1 MITMNNLVE
10 SIQKN
15 LGYAT
20 LYKVSPNTQDIDEKE
35 KSFGNN
41 SLAQAGIPA
50 VLCALFNFVL
60 RPEADNISLL
70 PENVKWLP
78 LIFGNRLTEIIERIA
93 AYAGTSVESAK
104 GELEHMADEAVRL
117 LKANII
123 IKDDISTLREFSME
137 HKNDALAYLPGSLR
151 TGEILGNNNIDDLTH
166 KMEGPISGMTHSLE
180 KHFSGDSKN

>member
-1 MITMNNLVE
+1 MFNLVE

-20 LYKVSPNTQDIDEKE
+20 LYKVDPNTQDIDQKE

-50 VLCALFNFVL
+50 VLCGLFNYVL
-60 RPEADNISLL
+60 QPEGNNFSLL

-78 LIFGNRLTEIIERIA
+78 LIFGNRLSEIIERIA
-93 AYAGTSVESAK
+93 AYAGTSVANAK

-117 LKANII
+117 LKTNII
-123 IKDDISTLREFSME
+123 VKDDISTLRAFSIE

-151 TGEILGNNNIDDLTH
+151 TGEILGNNSLDDHTH
-166 KMEGPISGMTHSLE
+166 KMDGPISGLMHSLE
-180 KHFSGDSKN
+180 KHFSGDAKI